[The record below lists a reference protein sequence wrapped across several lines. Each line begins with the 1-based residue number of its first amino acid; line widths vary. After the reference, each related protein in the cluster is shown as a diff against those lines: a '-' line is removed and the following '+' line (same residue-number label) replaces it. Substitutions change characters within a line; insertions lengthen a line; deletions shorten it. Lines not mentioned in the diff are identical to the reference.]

1 MVAALA
7 YNQWFTKLYCKDL
20 RLVESRRGRVG
31 RGEPC
36 PLWLLIT

>member
-20 RLVESRRGRVG
+20 RLVRMRA
-31 RGEPC
+31 GEGEGAE
-36 PLWLLIT
+36 